1 MTSRNPQDGLDAQQR
16 LANEGIQVD
25 VHSLNVTTDVSAQEF
40 TTWLQQTYGRVDI
53 LLNNTGVNP
62 TMQSEEASLLTV
74 QLETIL
80 ATFTTNVL
88 AVARITH
95 AFLPLVRSQNYGRI
109 VNVSPKM
116 ASLSSIDRSGDFK
129 CMAV

>member
-1 MTSRNPQDGLDAQQR
+1 MAESIFL
-16 LANEGIQVD
+16 V
-25 VHSLNVTTDVSAQEF
+25 
-40 TTWLQQTYGRVDI
+40 
-53 LLNNTGVNP
+53 NNAGVNP

>member
-25 VHSLNVTTDVSAQEF
+25 VHSLNVTTDVSVQEF

-53 LLNNTGVNP
+53 LVNNAGVNP

-88 AVARITH
+88 AVARITQ
-95 AFLPLVRSQNYGRI
+95 ALMPLVRSQNYGRI

>member
-25 VHSLNVTTDVSAQEF
+25 VHSLNVTTDVSVQEF

-53 LLNNTGVNP
+53 LVNNAGVNP

-88 AVARITH
+88 AVARITQ
-95 AFLPLVRSQNYGRI
+95 ALMPLVRSQNYGR
-109 VNVSPKM
+109 NCKR
-116 ASLSSIDRSGDFK
+116 LSKDGISQFNR
-129 CMAV
+129 

>member
-53 LLNNTGVNP
+53 FG
-62 TMQSEEASLLTV
+62 
-74 QLETIL
+74 
-80 ATFTTNVL
+80 
-88 AVARITH
+88 
-95 AFLPLVRSQNYGRI
+95 
-109 VNVSPKM
+109 K
-116 ASLSSIDRSGDFK
+116 
-129 CMAV
+129 

>member
-25 VHSLNVTTDVSAQEF
+25 VYSLNVTTDVSVQEF

-53 LLNNTGVNP
+53 LVNNAGVNP

-95 AFLPLVRSQNYGRI
+95 AFLPLMRSQNYGR
-109 VNVSPKM
+109 NRKR
-116 ASLSSIDRSGDFK
+116 LSKDGISQFNR
-129 CMAV
+129 